1 MWEVIMKKLLLM
13 CSLVCLAG
21 SLSGCVQRL
30 TDFTIISSR
39 NIDFSRIAEFTKGPR
54 VEGSYSGPIIL
65 FLPAGIPNVGEA
77 MDAAIEGV
85 PGCVGLID
93 GAVDHEYFNT
103 MFGYFK
109 YTVKGTCLIDPKLV
123 KAR

>member
-1 MWEVIMKKLLLM
+1 MKKLLLM
-13 CSLVCLAG
+13 GALVCLAG

-30 TDFTIISSR
+30 TPFTIISSK
-39 NIDFSRIAEFTKGPR
+39 NIDLSRIPEFTRGPR

-65 FLPAGIPNVGEA
+65 FIPGIPNVEEA

-93 GAVDHEYFNT
+93 GVVDHEYFNS

-123 KAR
+123 KGR